1 MFCFCFIS
9 MQYAQA
15 HFICAF
21 SSVCMFVHKRESQI
35 QSASDVLFIFMCLFY
50 LFLFRALN
58 TTRSVRDAKQINH
71 INVKLCAVDSI
82 DSKVTCVA
90 FFFIQLFLGFLSLCF
105 KSPSKI
111 VLFSPLYV
119 SELL

>member
-9 MQYAQA
+9 MQYA
-15 HFICAF
+15 HCVCAF
-21 SSVCMFVHKRESQI
+21 SSVCMFVHKRESQS

-58 TTRSVRDAKQINH
+58 TTRSVRNAEQINH

-90 FFFIQLFLGFLSLCF
+90 FFFIQLFLGFQLSLCF
-105 KSPSKI
+105 ESSSKI